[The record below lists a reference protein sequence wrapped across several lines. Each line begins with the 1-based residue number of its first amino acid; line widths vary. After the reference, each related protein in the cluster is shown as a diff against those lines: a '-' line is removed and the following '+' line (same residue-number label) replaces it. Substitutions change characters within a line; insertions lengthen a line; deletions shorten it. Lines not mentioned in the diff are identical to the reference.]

1 MTGASMRYHLTAR
14 LALAASLTALLPI
27 PAFAHVGPGAH
38 GGFVMG
44 LAHPLSGA
52 DHVLAMVAV
61 GVLAASLG
69 GRAVL
74 ALPAAF
80 VGAMLL
86 GAGLGAGGVALPL
99 VEPAIALSVIVLA
112 GAVAAGLRLPTA
124 LAIAVVGLFAVF
136 HGHAHG
142 SEGAQG
148 AAFLPYAAGFG
159 AATVLLHLGGIGLGR
174 FFDRLGPARS
184 LHARRLVGSLGA
196 LAGVVLISG

>member
-1 MTGASMRYHLTAR
+1 
-14 LALAASLTALLPI
+14 LAASLTALLPVS
-27 PAFAHVGPGAH
+27 AFAHAGPGAQ
-38 GGFVMG
+38 GGLAMG

-86 GAGLGAGGVALPL
+86 GAGLGAVGVALPM
-99 VEPAIALSVIVLA
+99 VEPAIALSVIVLG
-112 GAVAAGLRLPTA
+112 GAVALGLRLPTA
-124 LAIAVVGLFAVF
+124 AAMGLVGLFAVA

-142 SEGAQG
+142 SEGAG
-148 AAFLPYAAGFG
+148 AAAFLTYAAGFV
-159 AATVLLHLGGIGLGR
+159 AATVALHLAGIGLGR
-174 FFDRLGPARS
+174 MIARLGPDRA
-184 LHARRLVGSLGA
+184 LHARRLVGGLGA
-196 LAGVVLISG
+196 VAGAVLLAG